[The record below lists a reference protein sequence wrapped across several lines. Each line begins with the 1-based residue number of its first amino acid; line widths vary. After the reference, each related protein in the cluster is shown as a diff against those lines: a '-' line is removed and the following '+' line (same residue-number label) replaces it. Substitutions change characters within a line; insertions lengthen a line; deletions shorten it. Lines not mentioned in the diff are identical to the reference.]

1 MARRIDPA
9 ASRIADA
16 LSRMSHGASKALA
29 EACGIRPQNLT
40 RWKRTGRIPAW
51 HCRTVEEHTG
61 LSRHELRPDVFGR
74 AADAKQHRDQPAVEA
89 VQRLEGE
96 GVVHAGHRL
105 ASHGESMGTPRHG
118 VSP

>member
-9 ASRIADA
+9 ASRIAQA
-16 LSRMSHGASKALA
+16 LALMSHGASKALA
-29 EACGIRPQNLT
+29 HACGIRPQNLT

-74 AADAKQHRDQPAVEA
+74 AADAEQHGDQPAVEA
-89 VQRLEGE
+89 VQRVEGDV
-96 GVVHAGHRL
+96 GVHAGHRL
-105 ASHGESMGTPRHG
+105 AGHGESMGTPRHG